1 MTNGQPVAWPP
12 RSFQAFPIHL
22 YAVLDERESGLAA
35 AEALLVPGGRLAV
48 VSFHSLEDRI
58 AKQFLRE
65 AAGAMGQGSR
75 HLPAAAPRFAPTFT
89 DVAKAV
95 RPGEAELAR
104 NPRARSAT
112 LRSARRTDAPARER
126 RAA

>member
-1 MTNGQPVAWPP
+1 MADHN
-12 RSFQAFPIHL
+12 
-22 YAVLDERESGLAA
+22 D
-35 AEALLVPGGRLAV
+35 ALPDPDQLPLVPMNPLPVGERMKWARQNHYGQVA
-48 VSFHSLEDRI
+48 
-58 AKQFLRE
+58 LRE

-75 HLPAAAPRFAPTFT
+75 HLPTAAPRFAPTFT
-89 DVAKAV
+89 HVAKAV

-112 LRSARRTDAPARER
+112 LRSALRSDAPARER